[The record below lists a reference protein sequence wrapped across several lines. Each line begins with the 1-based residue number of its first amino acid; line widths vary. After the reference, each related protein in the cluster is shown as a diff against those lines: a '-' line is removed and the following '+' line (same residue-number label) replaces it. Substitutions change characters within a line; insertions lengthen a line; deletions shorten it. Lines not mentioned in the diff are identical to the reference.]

1 MLLRKMSSY
10 VAFDIFAI
18 CNFGLK
24 TVAEEPS
31 FYYIFSA
38 FLSLLPLPLLLS
50 SISLST
56 NIFTVFIP
64 PLSIF
69 FLLDKNYLFVVMVSK
84 PEGKFAIGKSSRRKL
99 ASTTIITAT
108 SRYRMKEKCAKI
120 AKDL

>member
-38 FLSLLPLPLLLS
+38 FLSLPLLLS
-50 SISLST
+50 SISLPT

-108 SRYRMKEKCAKI
+108 SRYGMKEKCAKI